1 MFLASNAS
9 ETNSLISVLLK
20 PRHSGKEAPQSSEET
35 PDIPQGPLNANTEDP
50 EEKSSLTSSNVKGV
64 AREESGV
71 ECGVYLVHAVHA
83 IQLIDTL
90 K

>member
-20 PRHSGKEAPQSSEET
+20 PRLSSKEAPQPSEET
-35 PDIPQGPLNANTEDP
+35 PDITKGPLNANVEDP
-50 EEKSSLTSSNVKGV
+50 EEKSSLASTNVKDV

-71 ECGVYLVHAVHA
+71 ECGIYLVHAVHA